1 LTVNFMVINLF
12 GAVLE
17 VFNYFPVTALLVY
30 SFFVSHRLE
39 TLARIEEQNR
49 SKIEAR
55 TTGPAD
61 PSEELAW
68 AASSR
73 LQREPFPNV

>member
-1 LTVNFMVINLF
+1 
-12 GAVLE
+12 VLE

-39 TLARIEEQNR
+39 TLAQEQARNR

-55 TTGPAD
+55 TTGLAD